1 MNFLSKL
8 IHKKREVKPFHDIQ
22 NIPLEEE
29 SSAENNGKVLSSS
42 SAAVVVSKPV
52 PLKVDMKALALSLDS
67 LQEDKENIVNQ
78 SSSRRDDRFLT
89 SRVPSFRE
97 PSRSVPVTARSTASV
112 IDLSGYSLPSSRAPS
127 PDSYEQLMEE
137 MRRPMDPVNSA
148 RTLPTSRSVVPA
160 EQESIRPFVEEESV
174 IEDESEE
181 DLEVEPY
188 HEEDVV
194 EDVVEEDYLDW
205 VFSKARHN
213 RLDEVRKA
221 IQEGFSVSTRDQYG
235 NTLLHVCAQNNHIKL
250 AAVILSLDKK
260 GTVINARNLKL
271 LTPLDYAIRY
281 NFDRMKLWLEER
293 GALRGVASHQ
303 YRSSSFR

>member
-22 NIPLEEE
+22 NIAMEEE
-29 SSAENNGKVLSSS
+29 SSADDGKVLSSS
-42 SAAVVVSKPV
+42 SVVVTKPV

-67 LQEDKENIVNQ
+67 LQEDKENIINQ
-78 SSSRRDDRFLT
+78 SSRRDDRFLT
-89 SRVPSFRE
+89 SRVPSFIE
-97 PSRSVPVTARSTASV
+97 PSRSLPVTARSTASV

-127 PDSYEQLMEE
+127 PDSYEQLIEE
-137 MRRPMDPVNSA
+137 MRRPMEPINSA
-148 RTLPTSRSVVPA
+148 RTLPTSRSAVPA
-160 EQESIRPFVEEESV
+160 IQESVRPFVEEESV
-174 IEDESEE
+174 IDDKSEE

-188 HEEDVV
+188 QEEDVM
-194 EDVVEEDYLDW
+194 EDVVEEDYLEW

-221 IQEGFSVSTRDQYG
+221 IQEGFSVNTRDQYG
-235 NTLLHVCAQNNHIKL
+235 NTLLHVCAQNNHVKL

-293 GALRGVASHQ
+293 GAQRGVASHQ
-303 YRSSSFR
+303 YRPSSFR